1 MILVSGA
8 TGFMGSAITRHLLKA
23 GYHVRAMSRSAEQ
36 GREVF
41 RRWPEGRTALEEQ
54 RLTFISAN
62 VTSPETLPPAVA
74 DVDVVIQA
82 AQFRGAPIEDPSTG
96 NTYMD
101 VDRNGTLNLL
111 AAVGQ
116 VYGAATAGP
125 DMVRYPAGA
134 PRFMYVSGVSVV
146 PDSPYDWVEA
156 KWQAEEA
163 IRGSGLDYSIVRA
176 CWAFGPD
183 DHSLNRLLGYSEI
196 LPFVPVFGRGR
207 EKITPLYVEDLGR
220 LLARMVAEP
229 DAARNATL
237 PLGGPD
243 VFTMNQMLRL
253 GLRIIGKPQRIFH
266 IPKPVAKLQG
276 ALLQRLRGRILTAAA
291 VDFITQ
297 GGVADPDP
305 VEKCFPGFETTA
317 FEDALRTY
325 LLPR

>member
-1 MILVSGA
+1 
-8 TGFMGSAITRHLLKA
+8 MGSAITRHLLKA
-23 GYHVRAMSRSAEQ
+23 GHHVRAMSRSAEH

-41 RRWPEGRTALEEQ
+41 RRWPEGRAALEEE
-54 RLTFISAN
+54 RLTFISAD
-62 VTSPETLPPAVA
+62 VTSPDTLPPAVTG
-74 DVDVVIQA
+74 VDAVIQA
-82 AQFRGAPIEDPSTG
+82 AQFRGAPIEDPAKG
-96 NTYMD
+96 NTYMN

-116 VYGAATAGP
+116 VYGAPTAGP
-125 DMVRYPAGA
+125 DMVRFPDGS

-146 PDSPYDWVEA
+146 PDSPWFWVEA

-163 IRGSGLDYSIVRA
+163 IRGSGLEYSIVRA
-176 CWAFGPD
+176 SWAFGPD

-220 LLARMVAEP
+220 LFARIVAEP

-243 VFTMNQMLRL
+243 VLTMNQMLRM
-253 GLRIIGKPQRIFH
+253 GLRIMGKPERIFH

-276 ALLQRLRGRILTAAA
+276 ALLQRLRSRILTTAA

-297 GGVADPDP
+297 GGVADPEP
-305 VEKCFPGFETTA
+305 IKKRFPDFETTA

-325 LLPR
+325 L